1 MKPILLAALLAS
13 TGLAFAAEQNLT
25 TPSTGAAGN
34 LTPTGASHI
43 GNYQQGQAYI
53 QGTNQCE
60 VSMWVDP
67 SKIPS
72 GGQQVTVR
80 NCKQ

>member
-1 MKPILLAALLAS
+1 MKPLVFAALIAT
-13 TGLAFAAEQNLT
+13 TGLAFAAESQITN
-25 TPSTGAAGN
+25 PVTGAAGT
-34 LTPTGASHI
+34 LTPTGASAH
-43 GNYQQGQAYI
+43 QGQAYI

-67 SKIPS
+67 SKIPA